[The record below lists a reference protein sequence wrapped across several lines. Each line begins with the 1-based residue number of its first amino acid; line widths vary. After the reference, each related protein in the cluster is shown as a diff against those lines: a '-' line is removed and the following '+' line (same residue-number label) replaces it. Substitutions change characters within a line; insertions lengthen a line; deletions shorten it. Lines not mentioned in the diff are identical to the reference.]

1 MNLSQCNNVA
11 DLRVLAKK
19 KLPEPVFHYMD
30 GGADDE
36 LTLDRNT
43 RAFDDYEL
51 MPTQLS
57 DVSQVRTESTLFG
70 KTLSHPIML
79 SPTGGSKLF
88 HKDGELG
95 VARAARRHGLLYSL
109 STLGTTTI
117 EDVAAETDSPT
128 LYQLYVFKDRAL
140 TEEFIDRCRD
150 SGYTALALTVDTPVA
165 GNRERDFIYGFSAPP
180 RSRLRQIASFLRHPL
195 WLKRALIDKEIEMV
209 NITRSTTFGQS
220 IDTEIREFIANDL
233 ERSLTWKDVEW
244 IASRWDGPLVVKG
257 VQSVEDCRRSAESG
271 ASAVMLSNHGG
282 RQLESAPAPM
292 DCVADVADALG
303 DRLEIICD
311 GGIRRGS
318 HIVKALA
325 AGATACSI
333 GRGYLFGLAAGG
345 EAGVDRALTLLLSE
359 FERTLALCGCNDVAK
374 LQQKYLHRRKF
385 LT

>member
-117 EDVAAETDSPT
+117 EDVAAETDGPT